1 MPTQFTDLSSGTGS
15 GTDTSTGGSY
25 ITAITKANPGVF
37 TVSSL
42 PPFAVADTVYVSGV
56 GGMSQ
61 VDGNDYSVTSITAVG
76 DGTFHIVLNVSG
88 TDLDTSAFGTYT
100 SGGSL
105 VKVTNGGVSGTGVAT
120 CMNNLFDDGAYNTI
134 TWSRVANAQRYYVY
148 KLSNGLFGYIGQT
161 KDVSFVDDNIAAD
174 ISKTPPIKNNPFAS
188 ANNYPTATGYFE
200 QRRCFAGTVNAPSEF
215 WATKSATET
224 SLSYSIPSRADDS
237 IDFTIAARRRQA
249 IRHIVPMANLILLTE
264 SGEWRVS
271 PAGGDV
277 LTPDVSV
284 REQSAIGAADAP
296 PVVVNNNLLFAAG
309 RGGHVREL
317 AYNFQVNGYLTGD
330 ISLRATHLFDGYSIV
345 DMDYAKA
352 PVPIV
357 WAVSSSGNL
366 LGLTYVPEQEV
377 GAWHRHDTQGGVFE
391 HIAVVPEGD
400 EDVLY
405 AVVNRGGTRFI
416 ERMATRANGALEDA
430 FFVDCGLTQT
440 FADPV
445 TEISGLDHLDG
456 QTVAILG
463 DGAVFPQQVVTGGA
477 VTVDQP
483 VSKVTVGLPIVAD
496 AKTLPL
502 ALQIDGYGQGR
513 MKNVSQVWL
522 RVFASSGVKAG
533 PTTDRLTEYKQRK
546 AEVYGTAP
554 DPVTDEINIVV
565 SPSWSSDGGVC
576 VRQDQPLP
584 LTILS
589 MTIEFSVGGG

>member
-1 MPTQFTDLSSGTGS
+1 LSSGTGS